1 MNSLHGGSAMGGIM
15 DFVNWLD
22 GEVWGPPMIVL
33 LLGTGLLLTI
43 ILKGIQFTRLGWS
56 IKYTLFEGRKKTGE
70 GDITPFQ
77 ALMATISGTVGIGNI
92 AGVATAIHF
101 GGPGALFWMW
111 ITALFGM
118 ATRYSEGL
126 LGVAFRDKLPDGTM
140 IGGSFH
146 NLEKGFSQVKG
157 TGVSRTIASLLTI
170 LFAIFIAKDGLGLS
184 GGLRALAFA
193 IAILFAILGL
203 ALLKEDYL
211 PAIGKIL
218 AILFALFA
226 SIAAF
231 GIGNMTQANSVADA
245 LKTAFGIPEWI
256 TGLALAI
263 LTFIVVIGGIKR
275 IGEVAEMLVPFMAII
290 YFLFAIGVWI
300 KFAGQIPHAIA
311 IIVKDAF
318 TGKAVAGGAVGQ
330 VIIWGVKRGLFSN
343 EAGLGTA
350 TLAHAAARTDHPA
363 RQAHVAMLGPF
374 IDTLIICSLTG
385 VSIVVTEAYTK
396 FPDLNGAPLT
406 QAAFAQAFG
415 HMGEI
420 MVAIGIILFAY
431 STILA
436 WSFYGRQ
443 NVMYLGKWVTQDPK
457 KFANLYPKLHL
468 VYNLLFVIFIYIGA
482 VKPLED
488 VWNFSDM
495 MNGLMAIPN
504 LIALIVLYP
513 IIKQYTEEFIAKNP

>member
-1 MNSLHGGSAMGGIM
+1 MSMSWLV
-15 DFVNWLD
+15 DFINWLD
-22 GEVWGPPMIVL
+22 GEVWGVPMIVL
-33 LLGTGLLLTI
+33 LLGTGLLLTTV
-43 ILKGIQFTRLGWS
+43 LKVIQFRRLGWA
-56 IKYTLFEGRKKTGE
+56 IRFTLFEGRKKSGE

-111 ITALFGM
+111 VTALVGM

-140 IGGSFH
+140 IGGTF
-146 NLEKGFSQVKG
+146 NFLEKGFAMENIPK
-157 TGVSRTIASLLTI
+157 TGKYIASIFTL
-170 LFAIFIAKDGLGLS
+170 LFAVFVGYDATKLG
-184 GGLRALAFA
+184 GATQIGA
-193 IAILFAILGL
+193 IIVAVLFAILGL
-203 ALLKEDYL
+203 FLLKDDAYPTL
-211 PAIGKIL
+211 GKVL

-231 GIGNMTQANSVADA
+231 GIGNMTQSNSVADA
-245 LKTAFGIPEWI
+245 IKTAFNIPMWV
-256 TGLALAI
+256 TGLTLAV

-290 YFLFAIGVWI
+290 YFLFAVGVWI
-300 KFAGQIPHAIA
+300 KFAGKLPSAFALIF
-311 IIVKDAF
+311 KDAF
-318 TGKAVAGGAVGQ
+318 TGKAVAGGAIGQ
-330 VIIWGVKRGLFSN
+330 VILWGVKRGLFSN

-350 TLAHAAARTDHPA
+350 TLAHAAAKTDHPS

-385 VSIVVTEAYTK
+385 VSIVVTQAYLN
-396 FPDLNGAPLT
+396 PDLNGAPLT
-406 QAAFAQAFG
+406 QAAFAAAFG
-415 HMGEI
+415 HAGEI
-420 MVAIGIILFAY
+420 MVAVGIVLFAY

-443 NVMYLGKWVTQDPK
+443 NVMYLAKWLEQDPER
-457 KFANLYPKLHL
+457 FARLYPKLHL
-468 VYNLLFVIFIYIGA
+468 IYNLLFVVFIYIGA
-482 VKPLED
+482 VTKLET

-504 LIALIVLYP
+504 LIGLLVLSWYV
-513 IIKQYTEEFIAKNP
+513 KEKTDEFVRANP

>member
-1 MNSLHGGSAMGGIM
+1 MGGIM

-33 LLGTGLLLTI
+33 LVGTGLLLTTV
-43 ILKGIQFTRLGWS
+43 LKGIQFRRLGWS
-56 IKYTLFEGRKKTGE
+56 IRYTLFQGRKKTGE

-111 ITALFGM
+111 ITALVGM

-126 LGVAFRDKLPDGTM
+126 LGVAFRGKLPDGTM
-140 IGGSFH
+140 IGGTF
-146 NLEKGFSQVKG
+146 NFLERGFSEVKG
-157 TGVSRTIASLLTI
+157 TGTSRVIASIMTI
-170 LFAIFIAKDGLGLS
+170 LFAIFIAKDGLGLT
-184 GGLRALAFA
+184 GGLKILAFI
-193 IAILFAILGL
+193 IAILFGALGL
-203 ALLKEDYL
+203 ALLREDYL
-211 PAIGKIL
+211 PTVGKIL
-218 AILFALFA
+218 AVLFALFA
-226 SIAAF
+226 AIAAF

-245 LKTAFGIPEWI
+245 IESAFGVPDWV
-256 TGLALAI
+256 TGLALAV
-263 LTFIVVIGGIKR
+263 LTFVVVIGGIKR

-300 KFAGQIPHAIA
+300 KFAGQIPSAIA
-311 IIVKDAF
+311 TVFKDAF
-318 TGKAVAGGAVGQ
+318 TGKAVAGGAIGQ

-350 TLAHAAARTDHPA
+350 TLAHAAARTDHPS

-385 VSIVVTEAYTK
+385 ISIVVTGAYAK
-396 FPDLNGAPLT
+396 YPDLNGAPLT
-406 QAAFAQAFG
+406 QAAFAEAFG
-415 HMGEI
+415 QIGKI
-420 MVAIGIILFAY
+420 MVAIGIVLFAY

-443 NVMYLGKWVTQDPK
+443 NVMYLAKWITQDPN

-468 VYNLLFVIFIYIGA
+468 IYNLLFVIFIYIGA

-504 LIALIVLYP
+504 LIGLIVLYP
-513 IIKQYTEEFIAKNP
+513 VIKHYTEDFISKNP

>member
-1 MNSLHGGSAMGGIM
+1 MSAIV
-15 DFVNWLD
+15 DFINWLD
-22 GEVWGPPMIVL
+22 GEVWGIPMIVL
-33 LLGTGLLLTI
+33 LLGTGLLLTA
-43 ILKGIQFTRLGWS
+43 ILKAIQFRRLGWA
-56 IKYTLFEGRKKTGE
+56 IRFTLFEGRKKTGE

-111 ITALFGM
+111 ITALVGM

-126 LGVAFRDKLPDGTM
+126 LGVAFRDKLPDGTQ
-140 IGGSFH
+140 IGGTF
-146 NLEKGFSQVKG
+146 NFLEKGFAMENIPK
-157 TGVSRTIASLLTI
+157 TGKYLAAIFTL
-170 LFAIFIAKDGLGLS
+170 LFAVFIGYDATQIS
-184 GGLRALAFA
+184 GATQIGA
-193 IAILFAILGL
+193 IIVAILFAILGL
-203 ALLKEDYL
+203 FLLKDDAYPTL
-211 PAIGKIL
+211 GKVL

-231 GIGNMTQANSVADA
+231 GIGNMTQSNSVADA
-245 LKTAFGIPEWI
+245 IRTAFNVPMWV
-256 TGLALAI
+256 TGLVLAV

-275 IGEVAEMLVPFMAII
+275 IGEVAEMLVPFMAIV

-300 KFAGQIPHAIA
+300 KFAGKLPSAFA
-311 IIVKDAF
+311 LIVKDAF
-318 TGKAVAGGAVGQ
+318 TGQAVAGGAIGQ
-330 VIIWGVKRGLFSN
+330 VVLWGVKRGLFSN

-350 TLAHAAARTDHPA
+350 TIAHASAKTDHPS

-374 IDTLIICSLTG
+374 IDTLIICTLTG
-385 VSIVVTEAYTK
+385 VSIVVTGVYTN
-396 FPDLNGAPLT
+396 PDLNGAPLT
-406 QAAFAQAFG
+406 QAAFAAAFG
-415 HMGEI
+415 HAGEI

-443 NVMYLGKWVTQDPK
+443 NVMYLAKWLEQDPE
-457 KFANLYPKLHL
+457 KFARLYPKLHMI
-468 VYNLLFVIFIYIGA
+468 YNLLFVVFIYIGA
-482 VKPLED
+482 VTKLET

-504 LIALIVLYP
+504 LIGLLVLSWYV
-513 IIKQYTEEFIAKNP
+513 KKKTDEFVAANP